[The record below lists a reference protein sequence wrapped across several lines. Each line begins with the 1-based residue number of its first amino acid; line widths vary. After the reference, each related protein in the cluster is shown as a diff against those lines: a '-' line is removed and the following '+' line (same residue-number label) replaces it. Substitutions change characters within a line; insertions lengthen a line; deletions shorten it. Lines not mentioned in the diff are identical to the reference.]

1 MTYCPPDS
9 IAEVLSGIHIAPNAH
24 MDEVASPRT
33 GFRIPRIGQLF
44 CGHMDVRRAGAGR
57 MWLECLSCG
66 RTTEGID
73 VTRVPAIRETA
84 GARHEEPSVSG
95 HRRLHRTSLGVV
107 DSRAFQ
113 MERDMFRAEIQRE
126 GEPLAV
132 APSAVHGTLH
142 DAWQW
147 AEDVVQTR
155 YPHDCEEMHCSHTL
169 RAAG

>member
-1 MTYCPPDS
+1 
-9 IAEVLSGIHIAPNAH
+9 
-24 MDEVASPRT
+24 MDVEASPRT

-44 CGHMDVRRAGAGR
+44 CDHMDVRRAGAGR

-73 VTRVPAIRETA
+73 VTPVAAMSEAAPARES
-84 GARHEEPSVSG
+84 HHHIQEEPSIFG

-113 MERDMFRAEIQRE
+113 MERDTFRAEIQRE

-147 AEDVVQTR
+147 AEAVVQTR
-155 YPHDCEEMHCSHTL
+155 YPHDCEEMRCSHTL